1 MLTQIQ
7 ELTLYLPFHG
17 YIRGNGDR
25 RTANRQSISIGC
37 FYAFGYTFKSPT
49 RPLPPSIPRTIREFA
64 IPNVDACVRARE
76 KSDAVISTYLHESLA
91 RTTCLHSFHP
101 RNGN

>member
-1 MLTQIQ
+1 MIV
-7 ELTLYLPFHG
+7 E
-17 YIRGNGDR
+17 R
-25 RTANRQSISIGC
+25 RTDR
-37 FYAFGYTFKSPT
+37 AFQLVAFMRLVILSKVLPT
-49 RPLPPSIPRTIREFA
+49 SPSIPRRIREFA
-64 IPNVDACVRARE
+64 IPDVDACVRARE